1 MMLLLILLMMRA
13 LFSFLL
19 DLNLYHAYMF
29 RSPLKQTLK
38 QNHLALHNCY
48 NVKNMLKLF
57 AFKWLLNELLLETE
71 WLEVMLI
78 WKFVSI
84 KFIKSFFKILFFNI
98 FIQTIPHVI

>member
-1 MMLLLILLMMRA
+1 
-13 LFSFLL
+13 
-19 DLNLYHAYMF
+19 
-29 RSPLKQTLK
+29 
-38 QNHLALHNCY
+38 
-48 NVKNMLKLF
+48 MLKLF

-84 KFIKSFFKILFFNI
+84 KFNKSFFKILFFNI